1 METIRIGTRK
11 SKLAVWQADY
21 VANLLEADGFTTE
34 KVLIETKGDKIQ
46 NVAISKIGSKGV
58 FTEELEEM
66 LVSGEVDIAV
76 HSAKDLQSSL
86 PDGFEIIAFSERAF
100 IEDVIVSEKEI
111 DLTNKDLVLGTS
123 STRRIAAFK
132 HFYPHVK
139 TVDMRGNLQTRI
151 SKMQSGVCDGLVLAH
166 AGVHRMNYD
175 HLIKVKLPLSEFIPP
190 VGQGCIA
197 VEAHKNLASHKKKQV
212 YKKINNPGVEKR
224 LLAERA
230 YLKRLEGGCSI
241 PVFAYATMEQ
251 DHLHLKGGLFSLDGK
266 QRIIYEETGTDP
278 ETLGITLANKVLEN
292 GGFEVLKEIKKR
304 LG

>member
-1 METIRIGTRK
+1 MEKIRIGTRK

-21 VANLLEADGFTTE
+21 VAALLEGEGFSTE

-46 NVAISKIGSKGV
+46 DVSIAKIGSKGV
-58 FTEELEEM
+58 FTEELESM
-66 LVSGEVDIAV
+66 LSNGEIDIAV

-86 PDGFEIIAFSERAF
+86 PDGFEIIAFSERAY
-100 IEDVIVSEKEI
+100 IEDVIVSEKKI
-111 DLTNKDLVLGTS
+111 DLNNPSLVLGTS

-132 HFYPHVK
+132 HFYPQIR

-151 SKMQSGVCDGLVLAH
+151 TKMQSGVCDGLVLAR

-175 HLIKVKLPLSEFIPP
+175 HLIKIKLPIKEFIPP

-197 VEAHKNLASHKKKQV
+197 IEAHQNISEKKKA
-212 YKKINNPGVEKR
+212 YISKKVNNIQAEKQ

-241 PVFAYATMEQ
+241 PVFANATLKKQ
-251 DHLHLKGGLFSLDGK
+251 NIHLTGGILSLDGK
-266 QRIIYEETGTDP
+266 VRIIKEEVGNRPDDV
-278 ETLGITLANKVLEN
+278 GLALAEKVLSD
-292 GGFEVLKEIKKR
+292 GGDHVLREIKNQI
-304 LG
+304 

>member
-1 METIRIGTRK
+1 MKTIRIGTRK

-21 VANLLEADGFTTE
+21 VADLLESDGYTTE

-46 NVAISKIGSKGV
+46 DLAIAKIGSKGV
-58 FTEELEEM
+58 FTEELEALLE
-66 LVSGEVDIAV
+66 SGEVDIAV
-76 HSAKDLQSSL
+76 HSAKDLQSLL

-111 DLTNKDLVLGTS
+111 DLTSKELILGTS

-132 HFYPHVK
+132 HFYPHIQ

-151 SKMQSGVCDGLVLAH
+151 SKMQKGVCDGLVLAH
-166 AGVHRMNYD
+166 AGVHRMEYD
-175 HLIKVKLPLSEFIPP
+175 HLIKVKLPTTEFIPP

-197 VEAHKNLASHKKKQV
+197 VEAHHNLDTDKKSHIYNKV
-212 YKKINNPGVEKR
+212 NNPGVEKQ

-241 PVFAYATMEQ
+241 PVFAYATLEGA
-251 DHLHLKGGLFSLDGK
+251 LIKLKGGIFSLDGK
-266 QRIIYEETGTDP
+266 ERIIYDLTGEDP
-278 ETLGITLANKVLEN
+278 ADVGTTLANKVLEN
-292 GGFEVLKEIKKR
+292 GGQEILKKIKKQ